1 VVLNGAYA
9 FAARPFEPNASL
21 EQRMSFEDSHFETKA
36 VHVGSA
42 PDPATGAVIPPI
54 YQTSTFAQESPG
66 RNRGYEYAR
75 TRNPSRTSLEECM
88 AALEGVASGGPG
100 GALCFSSGMAAT
112 STVLQTLSPGDH
124 VVLSLDVYGGTH
136 RVIAKVFAQW
146 GLDYTAVDMTAVDAV
161 KQALRERTRM
171 VWVETP
177 TNPLLGI
184 VDIAAVAELAHS
196 AGALCVVDNTFA
208 TPYLQQPIELGA
220 DAVVHSTTKY
230 LGGHSDVVGGALVT
244 RSEEL
249 HERAKFLQNAVGAV
263 PGPFDCWL
271 TLRGLKT
278 LPLRMHAHC
287 HNALRVASFLEG
299 RDDVA
304 EVRYPGL
311 SSHPGHELAARQ
323 MLGFGG
329 MVSFRPSG
337 GLDAAQRIVESTRVF
352 TLAES
357 LGGIES
363 LIELPGVMTHASVAG
378 TEAEVLPDLVR
389 LSVGIEHAD
398 DLIADLEGALGA

>member
-1 VVLNGAYA
+1 
-9 FAARPFEPNASL
+9 
-21 EQRMSFEDSHFETKA
+21 MSFEDSHFETKA

-75 TRNPSRTSLEECM
+75 TRNPSRTALEECM

-196 AGALCVVDNTFA
+196 VGALCVVDNTFA

-244 RSEEL
+244 CSEDL

-398 DLIADLEGALGA
+398 DLIADLERALGA

>member
-1 VVLNGAYA
+1 VVLNGACA
-9 FAARPFEPNASL
+9 FAARPFESNASL
-21 EQRMSFEDSHFETKA
+21 EQRMSFEDTRFETKA

-54 YQTSTFAQESPG
+54 YQTSTFAQERPG
-66 RNRGYEYAR
+66 RHRGYEYAR
-75 TRNPSRTSLEECM
+75 TGNPSRTGLQECM
-88 AALEGVASGGPG
+88 AALEGLSPGGPG
-100 GALCFSSGMAAT
+100 GALCFGSGMAAT
-112 STVLQTLSPGDH
+112 STVLQTLAPGDH

-184 VDIAAVAELAHS
+184 VDIAAVAELAQA

-208 TPYLQQPIELGA
+208 TPYLQRPLELGA

-230 LGGHSDVVGGALVT
+230 LGGHSDVVGGAMVT
-244 RSEEL
+244 RSPEL
-249 HERAKFLQNAVGAV
+249 YERAKFLQNAVGAV

-278 LPLRMHAHC
+278 LSLRMHAHC

-299 RDDVA
+299 RDDIA

-311 SSHPGHELAARQ
+311 SSHPGHELASRQ
-323 MLGFGG
+323 MLGYGG
-329 MVSFRPSG
+329 MVSFRPAG
-337 GLDAAQRIVESTRVF
+337 GLDAARRVVESTRVF
-352 TLAES
+352 TIAES

-389 LSVGIEHAD
+389 LSVGIEHPD
-398 DLIADLEGALGA
+398 DLVADLERALSA